1 VGETGLEEE
10 LDGLDVYAE
19 AGGKYIAIT
28 KSITVPVTNGELR
41 IQFNSRIENPKV
53 SAIEVIRSGDHYSH
67 AVVGGPY
74 AAVDVDGDG
83 FQSVPVDGSQSHT
96 HGQQYSIASYIWKK
110 GSNVI
115 GTGVS
120 PNLLLPTG
128 DNVVTLTVTDTS
140 GSISHSTT
148 TIPVKQKGFPELFS
162 LSPLTGGVAGG
173 TTVTLVG
180 QDIGTATQ
188 VRFGKIILSG
198 SAITSINSGS
208 ISFQTPGPAV
218 GVPVQVSVITP
229 VGESSALTYTYVATM
244 PIQFS
249 GQQLMTIN
257 KPTALAFGPDGKLYV
272 ATQEGKLLRVT
283 LNDAYDGVVNIF
295 TSTVTT
301 DCILGIAFNPLETP
315 EMGDSISVYISVTKI
330 YQGEIKSSSGE
341 AINGRI
347 QRVRGAKLDDIVDV
361 IKNLPASQLDHA
373 VNALYFGEFV
383 GH

>member
-1 VGETGLEEE
+1 
-10 LDGLDVYAE
+10 
-19 AGGKYIAIT
+19 
-28 KSITVPVTNGELR
+28 
-41 IQFNSRIENPKV
+41 V
-53 SAIEVIRSGDHYSH
+53 SAIEVIRAGDHYSH

-83 FQSVPVDGSQSHT
+83 FQSVLVDGSQSHT
-96 HGQQYSIASYIWKK
+96 HGQQYSISSYIWKK
-110 GSNVI
+110 GLEVI

-162 LSPLTGGVAGG
+162 LSPLTGVVAGG

-180 QDIGTATQ
+180 QDIGTATT
-188 VRFGKIILSG
+188 VRFGKILLSG
-198 SAITSINSGS
+198 SAITSINSDS
-208 ISFQTPGPAV
+208 ISFQTPGQAV
-218 GVPVQVSVITP
+218 GVPVKVSVITT
-229 VGESSALTYTYVATM
+229 VGESNQLTFTYVASK
-244 PIQFS
+244 PISFS

-257 KPTALAFGPDGKLYV
+257 KPTALSFGPDGKLYV

-283 LNDAYDGVVNIF
+283 LNDAYDGVVNIV

-330 YQGEIKSSSGE
+330 YQGEINSSSGD

-347 QRVRGAKLDDIVDV
+347 QRVRGAQLNDIADIV
-361 IKNLPASQLDHA
+361 KNLPASQLDHA
-373 VNALYFGEFV
+373 VNALYFGAFV
-383 GH
+383 RHQNDSRLPILLTSHLFV

>member
-10 LDGLDVYAE
+10 LHGIDIYAE
-19 AGGKYIAIT
+19 AGGKYVAMT
-28 KSITVPVTNGELR
+28 KTISVPVTNGVLR
-41 IQFNSRIENPKV
+41 IQFNSVIENAKV
-53 SAIEVIRSGDHYSH
+53 SAIQVIRAGEHYAH
-67 AVVGGPY
+67 AVIGGPY

-110 GSNVI
+110 GADVI

-120 PNLLLPTG
+120 PTLLLPTG

-148 TIPVKQKGFPELFS
+148 TIPVKPKGFPELFS
-162 LSPLTGGVAGG
+162 LSPLTGAAAGG

-188 VRFGKIILSG
+188 VRFGKIMLSG

-218 GVPVQVSVITP
+218 GVPVKVSVITP
-229 VGESSALTYTYVATM
+229 IGESNQLTFTYVASS

-272 ATQEGKLLRVT
+272 ATQEGKLSRVT
-283 LNDAYDGVVNIF
+283 LNDAYDGVVNIV
-295 TSTVTT
+295 TSTITT

-315 EMGDSISVYISVTKI
+315 EMGDNISVYISVSKI
-330 YQGEIKSSSGE
+330 YHGEIKSSSGD

-347 QRVRGAKLDDIVDV
+347 KRVRGAQLDDIVDIV
-361 IKNLPASQLDHA
+361 KNLPVSQLDHA
-373 VNALYFGEFV
+373 VNALYFGEFI